1 MNPVK
6 TKIVC
11 TIGPS
16 TWEEDVVRQMIEH
29 GMTCARVNGAF
40 ADPDELDKVR
50 TLIRNISNEV
60 ILMVDV
66 KGPEIRLNKFENP
79 RQIKPDDQVIIGIE
93 GDEIYP
99 ANYQNVHTFVQPGQ
113 RILIGDG
120 DVELRVERIEDR
132 RIICK
137 VVYGEV
143 LKPGKAMNMPGV
155 NHSEAILTDKDKE
168 NLIHSINTGWDMV
181 SASFMQNVD
190 SAKHIRQFINENG
203 GEGKMKII
211 AKIEDKQGIENI
223 DSILEHVD
231 GVMIARGGLG
241 VELGLAQVPHV
252 QRLLTKKCNEAGK
265 PVITATQMLE
275 SMTDNPSPTRA
286 EVSDV
291 ATAILLG
298 SDAVMLSGESSAGD
312 YPIESVKMLES
323 IARETEQYLEPH
335 IIKAKAH
342 SSSSADAITKAAAE
356 MCIGM
361 EDELSAIIVVSKSGL
376 TSRLLARHNIKQ
388 PIYLFTSNEHFART
402 GFLTKNIIRSVV
414 FEGLEHNS
422 EDYNR
427 DRAIGMIIDRAKEQ
441 GFIQTGQKI
450 LLIGKTPIDQRG
462 YFPNVFEIIDIA

>member
-1 MNPVK
+1 
-6 TKIVC
+6 
-11 TIGPS
+11 
-16 TWEEDVVRQMIEH
+16 
-29 GMTCARVNGAF
+29 
-40 ADPDELDKVR
+40 
-50 TLIRNISNEV
+50 
-60 ILMVDV
+60 
-66 KGPEIRLNKFENP
+66 
-79 RQIKPDDQVIIGIE
+79 
-93 GDEIYP
+93 
-99 ANYQNVHTFVQPGQ
+99 
-113 RILIGDG
+113 
-120 DVELRVERIEDR
+120 
-132 RIICK
+132 
-137 VVYGEV
+137 
-143 LKPGKAMNMPGV
+143 
-155 NHSEAILTDKDKE
+155 
-168 NLIHSINTGWDMV
+168 
-181 SASFMQNVD
+181 
-190 SAKHIRQFINENG
+190 
-203 GEGKMKII
+203 MKII

-342 SSSSADAITKAAAE
+342 ASSSADAITRAAAE

-402 GFLTKNIIRSVV
+402 GFLTKNIIRSIV
-414 FEGLEHNS
+414 FEGLEHSS

-441 GFIQTGQKI
+441 GFIQPGQKI

-462 YFPNVFEIIDIA
+462 YFPNVFEIIDVT